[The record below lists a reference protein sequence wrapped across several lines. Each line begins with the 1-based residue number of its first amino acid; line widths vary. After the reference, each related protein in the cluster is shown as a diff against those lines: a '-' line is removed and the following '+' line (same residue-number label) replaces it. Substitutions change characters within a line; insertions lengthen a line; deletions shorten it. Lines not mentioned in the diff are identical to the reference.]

1 MKTKFE
7 KVSREQFAKDWQKVF
22 GVQPDDSVYDELKIP
37 SRATKFSA
45 GYDFFAPIDLVIGPG
60 ETVLVPSGIRAILRE
75 TQVMV
80 VTPRSSLGFKNRLQL
95 DNTVGIIDADF
106 WQSDNSGHIMLK
118 LTNDSHEYR
127 VCRVNAG
134 EALVQGIILR
144 YETMDEEDEPTK
156 ERNGGIGS
164 TNADV

>member
-37 SRATKFSA
+37 
-45 GYDFFAPIDLVIGPG
+45 
-60 ETVLVPSGIRAILRE
+60 
-75 TQVMV
+75 
-80 VTPRSSLGFKNRLQL
+80 N
-95 DNTVGIIDADF
+95 
-106 WQSDNSGHIMLK
+106 
-118 LTNDSHEYR
+118 
-127 VCRVNAG
+127 
-134 EALVQGIILR
+134 
-144 YETMDEEDEPTK
+144 ETMDEEDEPTK